1 MHSFTENKI
10 FQLICFA
17 RNKEILE
24 IYISMALRSFAG
36 SMISLF
42 IPIFLFKQ
50 TNSILPVIYFYI
62 IYSLIFAVFSPLSAK
77 LASRYGYKHGILIST
92 PFLIIFYFMLYS
104 IEKGLPYMYPAVLL
118 GLSSSIFWISLHAN
132 FAKSTDKKYRGDQ
145 LGKVNFFSIVG
156 ALTGPVVGGLIL
168 SLPLPEHTSFN
179 ILFISSSIILLF
191 SSIPLFLSEERY
203 ISSKSKLNFRFI
215 KNHYKDSL
223 ALMGYGASEI
233 IVASIWPIFLFIIL
247 EEYFTLGA
255 LSSSASVFTALSS
268 LYIGKLTLKHDNN
281 NLLKIGTIIFAVSLF
296 IRSFFDSFPYITFV
310 FFATVLGG
318 LGLYMLDIP
327 FSTITY
333 GKANRTNV
341 YGYLVF
347 REVFLCVGR
356 IFILLLLAL
365 IMFKFS
371 LDTLTTIK
379 TGLVIGS
386 FLGLFAM
393 SISEK
398 KPKSL

>member
-1 MHSFTENKI
+1 MRNLTETKRSH
-10 FQLICFA
+10 LIYFA

-24 IYISMALRSFAG
+24 IYVSMALRSFAG

-50 TNSILPVIYFYI
+50 TNSILPVIYFYVV
-62 IYSLIFAVFSPLSAK
+62 YSLIFAIFSPLSAK
-77 LASRYGYKHGILIST
+77 IASRYGYKHGILIST
-92 PFLIIFYFMLYS
+92 PLLIVFYFMLYS

-118 GLSSSIFWISLHAN
+118 GLSSSVFWISLHAN
-132 FAKSTDKKYRGDQ
+132 FAKSTDKKYRGDE
-145 LGKVNFFSIVG
+145 LGKGSFFSIIG
-156 ALTGPVVGGLIL
+156 ALTGPIIGGLVL
-168 SLPLPEHTSFN
+168 SLPFPDYTNFN
-179 ILFISSSIILLF
+179 ILFVSSSILLLF
-191 SSIPLFLSEERY
+191 SSIPLFLSKEKY
-203 ISSKSKLNFRFI
+203 IPSKSKLNFKFI

-223 ALMGYGASEI
+223 ALMGYGASEM
-233 IVASIWPIFLFIIL
+233 VVVSIWPIFLFIIL
-247 EEYFTLGA
+247 KEYFALGV
-255 LSSSASVFTALSS
+255 LSSSASVFTALSC
-268 LYIGKLTLKHDNN
+268 LYIGRLTLKHNSN
-281 NLLKIGTIIFAVSLF
+281 NLLKLGTIIFAVSLF

-310 FFATVLGG
+310 FLATILGG

-327 FSTITY
+327 FSMIIY
-333 GKANRTNV
+333 GKAKRTNV

-347 REVFLCVGR
+347 REIFLCAGR

-365 IMFKFS
+365 IMTNLN

-379 TGLVIGS
+379 TGLVMGG

-398 KPKSL
+398 KKKSL